1 MKPMALIT
9 SVAAKAHVQVDSYQD
24 KELQGIVYSAFYK
37 ARVPFRNT
45 YEMMSVLESLFDKL
59 HFPQSSM
66 SHRRFVKSPNQKLIM
81 KSGERME
88 RQEPLSGK
96 ANFVVHVQFRQNAT
110 WQGTVQWVD
119 ANKTQRF
126 RSALELLKLMD
137 EALDGNDEITVNW
150 ESENE

>member
-1 MKPMALIT
+1 MALIT
-9 SVAAKAHVQVDSYQD
+9 SVAAKANVRVDSYYN
-24 KELQGIVYSAFYK
+24 KELQGVVYSTFYK
-37 ARVPFRNT
+37 ACVPFRNT

-66 SHRRFVKSPNQKLIM
+66 AHRRFGKNLNQKLIK

-88 RQEPLSGK
+88 QQEPLSGK

-137 EALDGNDEITVNW
+137 EALDGNDEVTVNW
-150 ESENE
+150 ESEEN